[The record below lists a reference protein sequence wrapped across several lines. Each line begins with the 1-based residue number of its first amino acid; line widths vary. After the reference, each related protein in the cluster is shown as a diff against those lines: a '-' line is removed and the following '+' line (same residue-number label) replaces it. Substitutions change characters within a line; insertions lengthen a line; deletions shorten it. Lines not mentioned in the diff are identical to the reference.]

1 MPAKEVEARWH
12 HADAFAPAHHGFD
25 DQGHHWWGDRVA
37 QRRGGEL
44 QVAVA
49 DRAVAL
55 FTDRRE
61 TPRERKAHAQ
71 LQAVAIQH
79 HRVGEGRRV
88 VGVRVVHVVVP
99 WWVEAAGE
107 HGRDGLVLRP
117 HAGELLPAAVR
128 VEVQHARHAVLH
140 RRAVNRVASQH
151 VHLRH
156 QVRDEVARAVRE
168 YEDERPSSHQR
179 DGRVLRVED
188 DRHHLQ
194 ARLLQ
199 PWELLAPHLVLE
211 KLRHVLDDG
220 AERARGQDDLD
231 DAADVQHAFLVATVA
246 PSPCLEPRPGER
258 LAARAVEMDGVR
270 APLHVGVAAHRRL
283 GGVGKVREAFVLLAL
298 AQPAHA
304 HESNHLVSVVDVSH
318 LSGHQLAGTGEAE
331 KTIVV
336 LAVRQV

>member
-1 MPAKEVEARWH
+1 M
-12 HADAFAPAHHGFD
+12 
-25 DQGHHWWGDRVA
+25 
-37 QRRGGEL
+37 
-44 QVAVA
+44 
-49 DRAVAL
+49 
-55 FTDRRE
+55 
-61 TPRERKAHAQ
+61 
-71 LQAVAIQH
+71 
-79 HRVGEGRRV
+79 
-88 VGVRVVHVVVP
+88 
-99 WWVEAAGE
+99 
-107 HGRDGLVLRP
+107 
-117 HAGELLPAAVR
+117 
-128 VEVQHARHAVLH
+128 
-140 RRAVNRVASQH
+140 
-151 VHLRH
+151 
-156 QVRDEVARAVRE
+156 
-168 YEDERPSSHQR
+168 
-179 DGRVLRVED
+179 LRVED

-211 KLRHVLDDG
+211 ELRYVLDDG

-258 LAARAVEMDGVR
+258 LAAWAVEMDGVR

-283 GGVGKVREAFVLLAL
+283 GGVGKVREVFALLAL